1 MTGIPIVEFK
11 DLSLIYQD
19 AEAAKYYILIQE
31 KDTEALLKRFNKNT
45 MLDQTLFAGRPEEL
59 I

>member
-1 MTGIPIVEFK
+1 MTGIPIVEIK

-19 AEAAKYYILIQE
+19 AEAAKYSILIQE